1 MFLQRFTCDGHRILK
16 IWATNGSALFA
27 WALADQEK
35 GVDGIIVILLM
46 GQMGG
51 KCKQLDSDP
60 IMIELGFGENY
71 QRHLKRSRYVAHD
84 EKLLHPVK
92 YYITTTVLRSL
103 EKMQF

>member
-35 GVDGIIVILLM
+35 GVDGIIVILL
-46 GQMGG
+46 GRWG

-60 IMIELGFGENY
+60 IMIELESGQNY
-71 QRHLKRSRYVAHD
+71 QKRLKRSGYVAHD
-84 EKLLHPVK
+84 EILLHPVK
-92 YYITTTVLRSL
+92 YYTTTTD
-103 EKMQF
+103 